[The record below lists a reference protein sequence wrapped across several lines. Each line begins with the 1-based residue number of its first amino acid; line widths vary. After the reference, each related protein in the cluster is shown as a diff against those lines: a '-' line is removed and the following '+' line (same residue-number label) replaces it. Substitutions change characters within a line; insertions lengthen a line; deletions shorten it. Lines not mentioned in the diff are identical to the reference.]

1 MRFTKNDTELYCPT
15 ANGEDEWIMIPH
27 LNEIRFGLGN
37 AVWYDDISESEAKQ
51 WMEKLKKEE

>member
-1 MRFTKNDTELYCPT
+1 VRFTKNDTELYCPT